1 MTGFARSFLHI
12 SSTSPRTLAASVSAR
27 WIRKSLAAPTDWTLV
42 NPRRRSAFRLASPSG
57 SETPFFRKTSTTTS
71 TIESVAPTSGPY
83 INGLA
88 AGNAG
93 DTFFRGTTDARS
105 DGGNH
110 VAQPAAHAAD
120 RAQVLRFVDLPVDPV
135 RPRVPRSDRRDRG
148 LAVVRVSPPV
158 VPRSTSR
165 HSRPR
170 RHPLC
175 RVLKTDDQV
184 HGHGRAHHPEGR
196 HHPPEDQPDAVQ

>member
-42 NPRRRSAFRLASPSG
+42 NPRRRSAFRVASPSG

-71 TIESVAPTSGPY
+71 TIESAAATSGPY

-93 DTFFRGTTDARS
+93 DTFFRETTDARS

-110 VAQPAAHAAD
+110 VAQPAAHAPD
-120 RAQVLRFVDLPVDPV
+120 RAQVLHFVDLPVDPV
-135 RPRVPRSDRRDRG
+135 RPRVPRSDRRARG
-148 LAVVRVSPPV
+148 PAGGWGFAPLLPWG
-158 VPRSTSR
+158 TSL
-165 HSRPR
+165 P
-170 RHPLC
+170 
-175 RVLKTDDQV
+175 
-184 HGHGRAHHPEGR
+184 
-196 HHPPEDQPDAVQ
+196 